1 MKYFFKKITSKTNFK
16 HLKMRKLG
24 IVIMFILTMIGSK
37 SIAQTFG
44 IKAGM
49 NFSNMLNKDN
59 DFKYSE
65 EYKTRIGFNI
75 GATMELPL
83 SGPILFETGLIIDT
97 KGYKRTIDGN
107 NIQTKIRFNTTYLD
121 IPLHIKYAFEFSG
134 LKPYVAA
141 GPYIGFGISGKIIS
155 KTVVSGISSET
166 SDAVNWGND
175 NGSDL
180 KQLDGGF
187 DFGAGL
193 EFGNIYL
200 GANYSLGLAN
210 ICPNPDN
217 GQKYNNR
224 LFSISVGYKF
234 GGN

>member
-1 MKYFFKKITSKTNFK
+1 M
-16 HLKMRKLG
+16 L
-24 IVIMFILTMIGSK
+24 ILIMIGGK
-37 SIAQTFG
+37 SMAQTFG
-44 IKAGM
+44 VKAGM
-49 NFSNMLNKDN
+49 NFSNLLNKDN

-65 EYKTRIGFNI
+65 EYKTRIGFNL

-97 KGYKRTIDGN
+97 KGYKATVNDPGIERRY
-107 NIQTKIRFNTTYLD
+107 KFNTTYLD

-134 LKPYVAA
+134 LKPYVAV
-141 GPYIGFGISGKIIS
+141 GPYIGFGISGKIIV
-155 KTVVSGISSET
+155 KTIINSVSSET

-175 NGSDL
+175 NNSDL
-180 KQLDGGF
+180 KQLDGGL
-187 DFGAGL
+187 DFGGGL

-224 LFSISVGYKF
+224 LFSISLGYKF
-234 GGN
+234 GSN